1 MDAAPR
7 SWSHDTP
14 WRQGMLLCSA
24 ALDHFRMRS
33 GVDDTTTCAIVI
45 SHDCDL
51 AQGNLQHEPM
61 VEVVVGRVVEKANG
75 NFTWAKSPRTLHLAM
90 RCEGLPVTLEL
101 VATNKRLLDKQA
113 LAAFDPD
120 IRYDLPVKDLEVL
133 RSWLASRY
141 RRAAFPDEFVRR
153 LERTKVR
160 DKLASALEPHGTL
173 ISFVYFDLDGG
184 QSVERK
190 AGDPYE
196 LSIVLVFHP
205 GDDAERAADAAEAL
219 AEKLEQTVRARIDGG
234 SDIRLNACFATSED
248 DLTVSQA
255 RVLRHWRLEHL
266 TMRASTPQPGPPAE

>member
-14 WRQGMLLCSA
+14 WRQGMLLCTA

-51 AQGNLQHEPM
+51 AQDDLQHEPM
-61 VEVVVGRVVEKANG
+61 VEVVVRRVVEKGNG

-90 RCEGLPVTLEL
+90 PCEGLPVTLEL

-113 LAAFDPD
+113 LAAFDP
-120 IRYDLPVKDLEVL
+120 Y
-133 RSWLASRY
+133 
-141 RRAAFPDEFVRR
+141 
-153 LERTKVR
+153 
-160 DKLASALEPHGTL
+160 
-173 ISFVYFDLDGG
+173 
-184 QSVERK
+184 Q
-190 AGDPYE
+190 

-205 GDDAERAADAAEAL
+205 GDDADRAADAADAL
-219 AEKLEQTVRARIDGG
+219 AENLERTVRARIDAG
-234 SDIRLNACFATSED
+234 SEISLKSCFAISED
-248 DLTVSQA
+248 DVTISQA

-266 TMRASTPQPGPPAE
+266 TMRASTPQPGPPTE